1 MAFHS
6 TSARWSAQICIDV
19 AQSDYRPHTR
29 QKYPGNL
36 KNRQEEIDVRTLG
49 PRCLP
54 QRVFRN
60 RLTLPLNRGSEWHAE
75 VMASAESKRE
85 TANPFSQDRDR
96 GDLTKCGGPHSLAYH
111 IPMVMMQMLNRGD
124 RCQLLTK
131 KGNFARH
138 WRSQKLRLS
147 SQIYRNRSS
156 AGHRPPVNIS
166 IWADLKSQ
174 NLRICRVKSLEKSV
188 HICTD
193 PP

>member
-96 GDLTKCGGPHSLAYH
+96 GDGPATYKMWRTPLTRISHTD
-111 IPMVMMQMLNRGD
+111 VVTQMLNRGD

-131 KGNFARH
+131 KGNFARN
-138 WRSQKLRLS
+138 WRSQKL
-147 SQIYRNRSS
+147 
-156 AGHRPPVNIS
+156 
-166 IWADLKSQ
+166 
-174 NLRICRVKSLEKSV
+174 
-188 HICTD
+188 
-193 PP
+193 